1 VGAERE
7 GANQTGKTK
16 KEVKETMN
24 EVTGESYTKTP
35 AELSKEMMMKAL
47 SIFMERE
54 ARREAVKAP
63 HKEKIKKARRAKN
76 KVARA
81 SRRGNR

>member
-1 VGAERE
+1 MGAERE

-16 KEVKETMN
+16 EEVKETMN
-24 EVTGESYTKTP
+24 EVTESYTKTP
-35 AELSKEMMMKAL
+35 AELGKEMIMKAYA
-47 SIFMERE
+47 IFMERE

-63 HKEKIKKARRAKN
+63 HKDKIKKARRAKN